1 MAKKSLPRGVTY
13 DDGAQRYRVQYKD
26 AEGRWRVEHAGTNKQ
41 AAVRLLTRRKREAA
55 KGVQVTRDASPRTHL
70 DTYAK
75 RWHARQTRIGKRN
88 ANREYSTYRR
98 HVSPRIGS
106 MPVGEIKPLDV
117 LELSETLIARGE
129 ISPKSVRNCIGIV
142 SSIFRLAVLEGA
154 VEVNPVSQTP
164 RDGLPSMGSSGGR
177 TYTRDEALALLM
189 DPHIGWD
196 RRVVYALQFF
206 TGMRIGET
214 CGRRW
219 HDWKPDAEPLGSLRV
234 HSQYDDQPLKT
245 AKSGDSKERMVPVH
259 PELEKVLWCWRGK
272 GFETVYGRPPRP
284 DDFIVPDPRTM
295 AARTQSQA
303 TKAHKRD
310 AELIGVPNKGS
321 HALRRFMISAAR
333 SSGARRDVLEQIT
346 HNARGAIIDVYTAWE
361 WPALCEAVSCL
372 KVDPE
377 RLPGRIYDISYDIC
391 VSQNAKPRQ
400 SLRLFGGGGGNRK
413 QRIWCRFAQ
422 LRVITGNRI
431 PSYRKQKTAKSMFG
445 KALCQLAKS
454 KPGRCREGRTWER
467 RPPPRPWAAW
477 PARFFRAHG
486 TPNRAIWRAPFYS
499 SWHVGAAP
507 SDEPIKRWSRGKE
520 VQVPHR
526 VLSSH

>member
-1 MAKKSLPRGVTY
+1 VTY

-26 AEGRWRVEHAGTNKQ
+26 AQGRWRVEHAGTNKQ
-41 AAVRLLTRRKREAA
+41 AAVRLLARRKREAA
-55 KGVQVTRDASPRTHL
+55 KGVEVTRDASPRTHL
-70 DTYAK
+70 DTYAE
-75 RWHARQTRIGKRN
+75 RWHARQRRIGKRN
-88 ANREYSTYRR
+88 ADREYSSYRR
-98 HVSPRIGS
+98 HVSPLIGCS
-106 MPVGEIKPLDV
+106 PVGEIKPLDV
-117 LELSETLIARGE
+117 LELSETLIARGK

-164 RDGLPSMGSSGGR
+164 RDGLPSMSSSGGR

-189 DPHIGWD
+189 DPRIGWD

-219 HDWKPDAEPLGSLRV
+219 HDWKPDAKPLGSLRV
-234 HSQYDDQPLKT
+234 HTQYDDQPLKT
-245 AKSGDSKERMVPVH
+245 AKSGDSKERIVPIH
-259 PELEKVLWCWRGK
+259 SELAKVLWCWQGQ
-272 GFETVYGRPPRP
+272 GFEAVYGRPPRP
-284 DDFIVPDPRTM
+284 DDFIVPDPRNM
-295 AARTQSQA
+295 SARTQSQV

-333 SSGARRDVLEQIT
+333 SDGARGDVLEQIT

-391 VSQNAKPRQ
+391 VSENANPRQ

-413 QRIWCRFAQ
+413 HRISRRFAQ
-422 LRVITGNRI
+422 LRVIMGNRI
-431 PSYRKQKTAKSMFG
+431 PS
-445 KALCQLAKS
+445 
-454 KPGRCREGRTWER
+454 
-467 RPPPRPWAAW
+467 
-477 PARFFRAHG
+477 
-486 TPNRAIWRAPFYS
+486 
-499 SWHVGAAP
+499 
-507 SDEPIKRWSRGKE
+507 
-520 VQVPHR
+520 
-526 VLSSH
+526 